1 LVTAIVAAAGRGTRL
16 GSRKQLLDLLGKPV
30 VAWCLEEFAASPSV
44 DGVIV
49 ACEADE
55 AAPCE
60 RLARAVC
67 GAKLAAVVTG
77 GERRQDSVL
86 AALRRV
92 SPETEFVLV
101 HDGARP
107 FVDAEMI
114 ERVLAAA
121 RTYGAAVVG
130 VSVKDTIKQIGEGG
144 VVLRTIPRD
153 QLVAAQTPQAFARDV
168 LFRAHQAAEAE
179 GFLGTDDAMLVEWA
193 GITPVHF
200 VEGSFD
206 NIKITT
212 PEDLAAARAIA
223 KRRIERS

>member
-16 GSRKQLLDLLGKPV
+16 GRRKQLLDLLGKPV
-30 VAWCLEEFAASPSV
+30 VAWCLERFASSPSI

-55 AAPCE
+55 VVPCD
-60 RLARAVC
+60 RLARSVC
-67 GAKLAAVVTG
+67 GSKLTAVVNG

-86 AALRRV
+86 AALARV
-92 SPETEFVLV
+92 PPESDIVLV

-107 FVDAEMI
+107 FIDAEMI
-114 ERVLAAA
+114 ERVLTAA
-121 RTYGAAVVG
+121 RTYGAAVAG
-130 VSVKDTIKQIGEGG
+130 VPVKDTVKQVGDGG
-144 VVLRTIPRD
+144 AVLRTIPRD
-153 QLVAAQTPQAFARDV
+153 QLIAAQTPQAFARDI

-193 GITPVHF
+193 GIAAVH
-200 VEGSFD
+200 VVDGSYE

-212 PEDLAAARAIA
+212 PEDLAAARTIA
-223 KRRIERS
+223 RRRIERS